1 MTPEGLYQSIR
12 NMAQKVNDPD
22 MNVIRL
28 TYAIQVCSPI
38 FAGEGTVSD
47 GPQMIDDIVDGN
59 EFSLKHSF
67 ELHNY
72 NNGLENGNCADFNM
86 YDQGYNAMDT
96 SLTVRRRTLRQFC

>member
-1 MTPEGLYQSIR
+1 
-12 NMAQKVNDPD
+12 MAQKVNDPD

-28 TYAIQVCSPI
+28 TYAI
-38 FAGEGTVSD
+38 
-47 GPQMIDDIVDGN
+47 QMIDDIVDGN